1 MAYSIFYSWQSDT
14 PKSVNRDFIRG
25 AIDAVVSQLSADV
38 SVNDA
43 PRIESGMDG
52 VSGTPEVASVMF
64 KRIRKSAVFIADVT
78 LVGTIKHSDGRE
90 DKHVPNPNV
99 LLEMGYAAARIGW
112 GRIICVMNEQY
123 GERADQPFD
132 VRNRRFPIDYKLKP
146 EDANNCDAKRN
157 DLTQWI
163 KTAIESVLENEYE
176 AVSDA
181 IEALD
186 ITCHNFMQLY
196 GTADYLP
203 SPDDNKKSFG
213 RFIDSSRI
221 NSTIARLLDLRILKA
236 DYDSQQSLYAYHW
249 TYLGREV
256 LKRLKLRPDAIGN
269 EPDVSKLGGEP

>member
-14 PKSVNRDFIRG
+14 PKSVNRDFIRT
-25 AIDAVVSQLSADV
+25 AIDDAVSQLSADA
-38 SVNDA
+38 SVHDA
-43 PRIESGMDG
+43 PRIESGMEG
-52 VSGTPEVASVMF
+52 ESGTPEVASVMF

-78 LVGTIKHSDGRE
+78 LVGTIKHDDGRD
-90 DKHVPNPNV
+90 DKRVPNPNV

-112 GRIICVMNEQY
+112 GRIICVMNEHY
-123 GERADQPFD
+123 GKRADQPFD

-146 EDANNCDAKRN
+146 GNAKNSDAKRT
-157 DLTQWI
+157 DLTLWL
-163 KTAIESVLENEYE
+163 KNAIECVLENEYE

-196 GTADYLP
+196 GTDDYFP
-203 SPDDNKKSFG
+203 SPEDNRKSFG

-236 DYDSQQSLYAYHW
+236 DYDPRQSLYAYHW

-256 LKRLKLRPDAIGN
+256 MKRLKLRSDTSGS